1 MPYCAIG
8 MICNHLHQNMRMI
21 ILYRYYPYISNSK
34 LNAAMKTMDK
44 ARFDARLSKEQKE
57 LFEYAAQL
65 GGFRNLTDYVI
76 NVLMEKSTMIIE
88 KHNLILASR
97 TDQEIFFN
105 AITSDIEP
113 NSSLKSA
120 VSKHNKLVK

>member
-1 MPYCAIG
+1 
-8 MICNHLHQNMRMI
+8 
-21 ILYRYYPYISNSK
+21 
-34 LNAAMKTMDK
+34 MKTIDK
-44 ARFDARLSKEQKE
+44 ARFDARISKEQKE

-97 TDQEIFFN
+97 KDQEIFFN
-105 AITSDIEP
+105 AITSDVEP
-113 NSSLKSA
+113 NSALKSA
-120 VSKHNKLVK
+120 VSKHNKLIQKLNG